1 VVAPKDFSD
10 TGEHGVE
17 FLALK
22 DAWPQAQPRDVLDG
36 TLLGNVPQFQRDIY
50 RTTRKGSVINGRYK
64 IVGCFVKFSNERVR
78 QTTLVSCV
86 TAGLGP
92 ARWQAIAW
100 AKDDA
105 DRLPRCRYV
114 SRWRVPRI
122 AESS

>member
-64 IVGCFVKFSNERVR
+64 IAGIVIKFSHGRVE
-78 QTTLVSCV
+78 QTTVVSCV
-86 TAGLGP
+86 TEGLGP
-92 ARWQAIAW
+92 SGRTHFAW
-100 AKDDA
+100 AENDTN
-105 DRLPRCRYV
+105 RLPHCRSIGRRRV
-114 SRWRVPRI
+114 S
-122 AESS
+122 